1 LVLGAALVLVA
12 TAPGAAQGLGV
23 GSQAGVGVKAGAF
36 WPQAAGL
43 KTGFALG
50 FELSGA
56 TQGRMEAGTEVD
68 WSHNQASGTL
78 ATDAGPVG
86 WSGTEDNFY
95 LLGFDRVFL
104 TNNVYTGLA
113 AGWELTSVSVA
124 AGSATGLGSSSGVAG
139 AVSLGLRASQLRG
152 EIRYMLAQ
160 DQGAS
165 GFMATVGLTF

>member
-1 LVLGAALVLVA
+1 MRVTLPAVGRLLVLGAALVLVA

-23 GSQAGVGVKAGAF
+23 GS
-36 WPQAAGL
+36 QAAGL